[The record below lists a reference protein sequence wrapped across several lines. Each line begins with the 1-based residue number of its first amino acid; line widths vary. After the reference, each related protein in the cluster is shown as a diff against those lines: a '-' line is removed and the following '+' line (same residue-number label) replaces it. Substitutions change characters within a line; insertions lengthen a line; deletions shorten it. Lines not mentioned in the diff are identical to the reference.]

1 MKTEEM
7 IEVMQAYANGAGIQE
22 RPNWDQEEETW
33 KDVTNPKWNWETTD
47 YRICPGKPAQTAE
60 DVLAMMKEI
69 EAKYRKMTAPIDEFE
84 QILELPGNRSA
95 RGSSIIQAISN
106 TCQGITRD
114 TKVEMT
120 QEIRYLIK
128 RYPKLAL
135 EAGLLYVKEY

>member
-22 RPNWDQEEETW
+22 RPNWDQEEEAW
-33 KDVTNPKWNWETTD
+33 KDVTSPKWNWETTD

-60 DVLAMMKEI
+60 DVLTMMKEI

-84 QILELPGNRSA
+84 QMLINKRSA
-95 RGSSIIQAISN
+95 RGSSFVQAISEASKG
-106 TCQGITRD
+106 TTRNIQA
-114 TKVEMT
+114 EMT
-120 QEIRYLIK
+120 HEIQYLIK

-135 EAGLLYVKEY
+135 EAGLLYVKEL

>member
-60 DVLAMMKEI
+60 DVLAMMRAI
-69 EAKYRKMTAPIDEFE
+69 EAKYRKMIAPIDEFE
-84 QILELPGNRSA
+84 QMLSDKRSA
-95 RGSSIIQAISN
+95 RGSSFIQAISSAS
-106 TCQGITRD
+106 QRETRNIQE
-114 TKVEMT
+114 EMT
-120 QEIRYLIK
+120 HEIQYLIK

-135 EAGLLYVKEY
+135 EAGLLYVKEL